1 MLNFGCVQRP
11 TIFRVCCRGPKSYRG
26 PALRVLPEPSPA
38 RQNFKNNMAGTEDPS
53 SPDEDS
59 EWSDFSSNSSKL
71 NAFDNLP
78 FGTKSLDPISVL
90 STLIA
95 CFPLPSD
102 STGESS
108 ASVADDR

>member
-1 MLNFGCVQRP
+1 MLNFGCVQRS

-26 PALRVLPEPSPA
+26 PALRVLSEPSPA
-38 RQNFKNNMAGTEDPS
+38 RQNFKNNMAGTE
-53 SPDEDS
+53 DEDS

-95 CFPLPSD
+95 CFPLLSD

-108 ASVADDR
+108 ACVGDDR

>member
-1 MLNFGCVQRP
+1 MLWSRTEIGEVVAEVDIP
-11 TIFRVCCRGPKSYRG
+11 KPKSYLG
-26 PALRVLPEPSPA
+26 PALRVVTEPSPA
-38 RQNFKNNMAGTEDPS
+38 RQNFKNNMAGSEDRS

-95 CFPLPSD
+95 CFPLSSD
-102 STGESS
+102 STVELN